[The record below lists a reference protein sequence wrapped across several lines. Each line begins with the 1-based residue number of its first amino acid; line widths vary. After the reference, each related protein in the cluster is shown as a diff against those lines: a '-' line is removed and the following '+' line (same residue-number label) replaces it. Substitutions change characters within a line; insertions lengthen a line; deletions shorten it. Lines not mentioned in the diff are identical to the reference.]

1 MFFSQERPHFARAAE
16 LNQEP
21 PKGQPYSVPIP
32 GTQKEGRSPIYRSYH
47 AQDEL
52 VKTLDPNVTTAH
64 EIFESTANA
73 HPKTDCLGWRP
84 YDPVKKS
91 WGPYQW
97 LSYGMVQKR
106 RTDFG
111 SGLVELHHKH
121 ECARPGQYG
130 VGLWCQNRPEW
141 QITDLACMSQGL
153 YSVSIY
159 DVLAADATEYI
170 INHAELS
177 CVVASLP
184 HIPTLIKL
192 KPVLPSLKIIVSLDS
207 LEAGEPAGN
216 SKRALLE
223 SMASGHDLTI
233 YSMDQVEALG
243 AAANRPLNPP
253 KASDIVTINYT
264 SGTTGNPKGVVLTH
278 ENAVAAVSSA
288 LVAIPQA
295 REDTFPSYLPLA
307 HIFER
312 LTEHA
317 ALWSGARIGYFH
329 GNILE
334 LVDDLKVL
342 KPTGFVSVPRLFSR
356 FGTAIRAATLE
367 APGLRGALSNHIV
380 SAKTANLKNPDPSQA
395 TVRHA
400 LYDRIWARKVAAA
413 IGLER
418 VKTMISGS
426 APLDPSLHNFLR
438 VAIGA
443 DFSQGYG
450 LTETYAMACV
460 QSINDLTSGNC
471 GRVAPCTEVCLL
483 SLPDMEYSVE
493 DKPFPR
499 GELLL
504 RGPNVFTGYLKNPEE
519 TSKAMTE
526 DGWFRTGDVAK
537 IDDKGRIVIIDRRK
551 NVLKLA
557 QGEYIS
563 PERLEGIIASEL
575 GYLAQSYVHGDS
587 VQTFL
592 VGIFG
597 VQPDMFATF
606 ASKVLGRTIDPTD
619 IPAIKSVLDD
629 AKIKKA
635 VLKDLERVAKKNKL
649 AGYERVKNLSLM
661 YEPFS
666 VDNNLLTPTLK
677 LKRPPV
683 VKKYR
688 QLLDQLYE
696 EANNEQSAPKAKL

>member
-1 MFFSQERPHFARAAE
+1 MFFSQEPVHFTRAAE

-21 PKGQPYSVPIP
+21 PKGTPYSVPIP
-32 GTQKEGRSPIYRSYH
+32 GTQKEGRSPVYRTWNT
-47 AQDEL
+47 QKEL

-64 EIFESTANA
+64 DIFESTANRQPNA
-73 HPKTDCLGWRP
+73 HCLGWRP
-84 YDPVKKS
+84 YDPETKTY
-91 WGPYQW
+91 GQYQW
-97 LSYGMVQKR
+97 MDYGTVQKR
-106 RTDFG
+106 RANLG
-111 SGLVELHHKH
+111 AGLVELHNKH
-121 ECARPGQYG
+121 NCARPGQYG

-141 QITDLACMSQGL
+141 QITDLACMSQSL

-177 CVVASLP
+177 CVAASLP

-192 KPVLPSLKIIVSLDS
+192 KPVLPNLKIVVCLDP
-207 LEAGEPAGN
+207 LDAGEQAGY
-216 SKRALLE
+216 SKRAILE
-223 SMASGHDLTI
+223 NMAAGHDLKI

-243 AAANRPLNPP
+243 AAANLPYNPP

-264 SGTTGNPKGVVLTH
+264 SGTTGAPKGVVLTH
-278 ENAVAAVSSA
+278 ENAVAATSSA
-288 LVAIPQA
+288 LVTIPQA
-295 REDTFPSYLPLA
+295 RGDTLASYLPLA
-307 HIFER
+307 HIYER

-317 ALWSGARIGYFH
+317 AFWAGARIGFFH

-334 LVDDLKVL
+334 LVDDLKLL
-342 KPTGFVSVPRLFSR
+342 KPTGFVSVPRLYSR
-356 FGTAIRAATLE
+356 FGSAIRAATLE
-367 APGLRGALSNHIV
+367 APGFRGALSRHIV
-380 SAKTANLKNPDPSQA
+380 SAKTANLNNPDPSKA
-395 TVRHA
+395 TVKHA
-400 LYDRIWARKVAAA
+400 LYDRIWAKKVASA

-418 VKTMISGS
+418 VKTMVSGS

-450 LTETYAMACV
+450 LTETYAMGCA
-460 QSINDLTSGNC
+460 QSSKDLTSGNC
-471 GRVAPCTEVCLL
+471 GRIAVCTEACLQ
-483 SLPDMEYSVE
+483 SLPDMEYSVD
-493 DKPFPR
+493 DKPHPR

-504 RGPNVFTGYLKNPEE
+504 RGPNVFREYLKNPEE

-537 IDDKGRIVIIDRRK
+537 IDEMGRIIIIDRRK

-563 PERLEGIIASEL
+563 PERLEGVIMSEI
-575 GYLAQSYVHGDS
+575 GYFAQAYVHGDS
-587 VQTFL
+587 MQTFL

-597 VQPDMFATF
+597 VQPEMFAPF
-606 ASKVLGRTIDPTD
+606 ASKVLGQTIEPTD
-619 IPAIKSVLDD
+619 IEGIKAVLDD
-629 AKIKKA
+629 NKIRKA
-635 VLKDLERVAKKNKL
+635 VLRDLERVAKKHKL
-649 AGYERVKNLSLM
+649 AGYERVKNCALM
-661 YEPFS
+661 VEPFS
-666 VDNNLLTPTLK
+666 VENNLLTPTLK

-683 VKKYR
+683 VKQYR

-696 EANNEQSAPKAKL
+696 DANAEQSAPRAKL